1 MRHRE
6 EKRDDK
12 GAGNREG
19 VGHHTEKV
27 RQKDGEEKVEQHN
40 EVLLF
45 ADVQVFLRNGAYKLV

>member
-27 RQKDGEEKVEQHN
+27 RQKDGEEKVE
-40 EVLLF
+40 
-45 ADVQVFLRNGAYKLV
+45 